1 MKKNF
6 LILCILLANAVC
18 SQNNLQFSKVISESF
33 TLPTAGYGAGIQ
45 YSTLRTV
52 PTGKVWKIESMGSG
66 SEQGCGFEINGNRF
80 PFYTNQPYS
89 ILKQNPIWLSAGTT
103 LRFFNNDQN
112 SYEARSFYF
121 SIIEFNVVQ

>member
-6 LILCILLANAVC
+6 LILCILLSNAVC

-52 PTGKVWKIESMGSG
+52 PTGKVWKIESMGG
-66 SEQGCGFEINGNRF
+66 TNSEEACGFEINGNRF
-80 PFYTNQPYS
+80 PFYTQQFYS
-89 ILKQNPIWLSAGTT
+89 ITKQNPIWLSAGTT
-103 LRFFNNDQN
+103 FRFWNNNQY
-112 SYEARSFYF
+112 SSTSFYF

>member
-1 MKKNF
+1 MKKKI
-6 LILCILLANAVC
+6 ILTALLLLGINSIFA
-18 SQNNLQFSKVISESF
+18 QGNLQFSKVISESF
-33 TLPTAGYGAGIQ
+33 TLPTAGGGAGIQ

-80 PFYTNQPYS
+80 PFYSNQPHS

-103 LRFFNNDQN
+103 LRFYNNDQY
-112 SYEARSFYF
+112 SSLSFYF

>member
-66 SEQGCGFEINGNRF
+66 SEQASGFEINGNRF
-80 PFYTNQPYS
+80 PFYSNQPHS

-103 LRFFNNDQN
+103 LRFFTNDQYN
-112 SYEARSFYF
+112 PISFYF